1 MLCCLLPHI
10 LLHSINVLW
19 IDQVPCN
26 SSHCSD
32 VLQVYAPWC
41 GHCRHM
47 EPEYNHLAEV
57 LRDIPSIVIAKMDGT
72 KNEHSLVEVSYFF
85 QLSHHPSHSCS
96 IR

>member
-1 MLCCLLPHI
+1 
-10 LLHSINVLW
+10 
-19 IDQVPCN
+19 
-26 SSHCSD
+26 
-32 VLQVYAPWC
+32 
-41 GHCRHM
+41 M
-47 EPEYNHLAEV
+47 EPEYNHLAAV